1 MRAIGAAGARA
12 PSRTKNLL
20 GVRRRTSRPSRRARD
35 AVRSS
40 DGRRARNLRA
50 GITDASLV
58 DEALE
63 ALLSLHRAAE
73 LDASY
78 AAYDA
83 HPLNEP
89 DAWGDL
95 ASFRRAA
102 AAS

>member
-1 MRAIGAAGARA
+1 MWHTRGMARTRLSTTVDA
-12 PSRTKNLL
+12 NLL
-20 GVRRRTSRPSRRARD
+20 DIARR
-35 AVRSS
+35 
-40 DGRRARNLRA
+40 LRA

>member
-1 MRAIGAAGARA
+1 MARTRLSTTVDA
-12 PSRTKNLL
+12 DLL
-20 GVRRRTSRPSRRARD
+20 DTV
-35 AVRSS
+35 
-40 DGRRARNLRA
+40 RNLRT

-58 DEALE
+58 DEALA

-95 ASFRRAA
+95 ASFRSAA

>member
-1 MRAIGAAGARA
+1 MWHTSGMARTRLSTTVDA
-12 PSRTKNLL
+12 NLL
-20 GVRRRTSRPSRRARD
+20 DVARR
-35 AVRSS
+35 
-40 DGRRARNLRA
+40 LRA

-83 HPLNEP
+83 HPLDEP